1 MTRKLDKTLVV
12 WILWPAGPS
21 QAPCD
26 LELWC
31 NLVLHPLPVRR
42 SPPGARS
49 AWPAP
54 SASDRRRGCPCQPH
68 IEVRHFGNPK
78 AIGALLKAPYV
89 KLPPEDVAL
98 LDADPDKRQRYC
110 ELVARSWVPPL
121 RVLCEVF
128 MTQVGAPIAARRRHT
143 FLADACAGAGA
154 PQGLRPSHTV

>member
-1 MTRKLDKTLVV
+1 MRFGTLVQPCPPFTATTAV
-12 WILWPAGPS
+12 ATRVEVGLAGAIGQWS
-21 QAPCD
+21 AAW
-26 LELWC
+26 L
-31 NLVLHPLPVRR
+31 PLP
-42 SPPGARS
+42 A
-49 AWPAP
+49 A
-54 SASDRRRGCPCQPH
+54 PH
-68 IEVRHFGNPK
+68 IEVLHFGNPK
-78 AIGALLKAPYV
+78 AIGALVKAPYA